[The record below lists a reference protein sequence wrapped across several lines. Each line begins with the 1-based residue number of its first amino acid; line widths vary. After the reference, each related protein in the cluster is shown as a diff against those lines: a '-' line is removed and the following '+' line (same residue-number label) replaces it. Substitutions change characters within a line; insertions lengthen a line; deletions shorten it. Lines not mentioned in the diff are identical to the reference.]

1 MCVTHVVGVTHDVCD
16 TCHTFTRVT
25 RCRKTGGG
33 GGGEEER
40 KKDAAAHTWEKG
52 ENRGKGGRGGN
63 DTGRDIQPADHRGQ
77 NVVKEKKKTPCR
89 GHTKTKREPK
99 VP

>member
-40 KKDAAAHTWEKG
+40 KKTPRHTHGKKG
-52 ENRGKGGRGGN
+52 KTGERGEGGN